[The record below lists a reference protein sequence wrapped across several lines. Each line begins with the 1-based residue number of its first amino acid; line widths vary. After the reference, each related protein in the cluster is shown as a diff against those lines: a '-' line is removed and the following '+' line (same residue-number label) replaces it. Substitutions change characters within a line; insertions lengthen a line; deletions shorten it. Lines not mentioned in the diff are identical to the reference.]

1 MKPKTKIQKEVA
13 RLSANLRPIST
24 TQIEWAYR
32 HCVEHIGY
40 RTKKGNIT
48 CSDCGHEWHSDS
60 GLCDTL
66 EGCTCPKCHAELKV
80 QDTRRRIY
88 KETQNFSVITT
99 CKGYQVIRV
108 AQVRCESRKGE
119 PMRFYCHEVVQR
131 WISPD
136 GKVTDMALLR
146 GFLFCYCD
154 VWALGSDMEVRPH
167 NSLYDDVVARS
178 CAYPK
183 MRILPQLRRNGFKGD
198 FHGISPVRLFK
209 ALLSDPRIETLMKG
223 GEIEVMKHFLFNTRT
238 ADECWA
244 SYLIAKRHKYQ
255 IDNLSMWCDYLRM
268 LKKLGQ
274 DLRNPK
280 NICPEDFMAAHDNA
294 TRKIEAIHEKERAA
308 EQRRWEIERR
318 EREQQRQ
325 LQRKKD
331 AEDFIANKSKFFGLV
346 ITDEEIIV
354 KVLESID
361 EYYNEGKTQGICV
374 FGSGYYKKADTL
386 ILSAR
391 IGGEIISADSMQVYK
406 HMDIGTAK
414 IMPDEMQGVKH
425 YLIDELEPDE
435 EFNVTIFKQKCDR
448 YIEEIYSHGN
458 IPIIVGGTGFYI
470 QAVLYDIDFTKTETD
485 DAYRKELQKF
495 ADEHGNEALH
505 DRLKEIDEKA
515 AEHNVKRVIRALEY
529 FEQTGEKISE
539 HNDEQHQ
546 NESPFDFRYYVL
558 RLPREILYERIN
570 KRVDIMR
577 AAGLTE
583 EVKKLMDMGCTKDM
597 VSMQGIGYRQIIDA
611 LEQKCNMDEAYERI
625 KLDTRHFA
633 KRQFT
638 WFNREKT
645 VTWIDKDKFR
655 DENELL
661 DYCLSDMKDIL
672 LKKHSI

>member
-13 RLSANLRPIST
+13 RLSANLRPISA
-24 TQIEWAYR
+24 TQIDWAYR

-108 AQVRCESRKGE
+108 AQV
-119 PMRFYCHEVVQR
+119 
-131 WISPD
+131 
-136 GKVTDMALLR
+136 
-146 GFLFCYCD
+146 
-154 VWALGSDMEVRPH
+154 
-167 NSLYDDVVARS
+167 
-178 CAYPK
+178 
-183 MRILPQLRRNGFKGD
+183 
-198 FHGISPVRLFK
+198 

-391 IGGEIISADSMQVYK
+391 IGDEIIETVEVDLRTLEVVQCHGK
-406 HMDIGTAK
+406 HNQDTEYHERIIDLVNKNAN
-414 IMPDEMQGVKH
+414 
-425 YLIDELEPDE
+425 LIRE
-435 EFNVTIFKQKCDR
+435 R
-448 YIEEIYSHGN
+448 M
-458 IPIIVGGTGFYI
+458 
-470 QAVLYDIDFTKTETD
+470 
-485 DAYRKELQKF
+485 
-495 ADEHGNEALH
+495 
-505 DRLKEIDEKA
+505 KA
-515 AEHNVKRVIRALEY
+515 A
-529 FEQTGEKISE
+529 
-539 HNDEQHQ
+539 
-546 NESPFDFRYYVL
+546 
-558 RLPREILYERIN
+558 
-570 KRVDIMR
+570 
-577 AAGLTE
+577 
-583 EVKKLMDMGCTKDM
+583 
-597 VSMQGIGYRQIIDA
+597 
-611 LEQKCNMDEAYERI
+611 
-625 KLDTRHFA
+625 
-633 KRQFT
+633 
-638 WFNREKT
+638 
-645 VTWIDKDKFR
+645 
-655 DENELL
+655 
-661 DYCLSDMKDIL
+661 
-672 LKKHSI
+672 